1 MAGAADQLLE
11 EARRLLGQGDV
22 TSALAACEVALRS
35 ESSAEGNHLAGGLRY
50 LDDDLSGARGH
61 WETAFDLYERA
72 GNRRPAARVAA
83 ALADLH
89 AAGLGNQAAGRGW
102 VQRGRRLLAA
112 EGRCVEVGYLELG
125 VVACLYS
132 DVRAVERSAD
142 LALELAVEFHDRDLE
157 VRALADGGLALVTQG
172 RQGEGFDRVDEALA
186 AMSAGEVRDPVVL
199 GKSMCA
205 LLSACDRAADLR
217 RAEECIQVV
226 ATMVASRLGDRP
238 RILHTHCRSAY
249 GSVLCGLGRWTE
261 GERVLIEALG
271 PTSSVSS
278 YHRMMTSCH
287 LADLRILQ
295 GRLEEAAVLLRP
307 WHERVDAF
315 CPRARLHL
323 AANELDLAASL
334 ARAGLTSLRG
344 DALRGV
350 PLWSV
355 LVSAELAR
363 KDLSAARV
371 AAQGLA
377 DLVDRTRSPVLRAEA
392 LLAAGVVAA
401 AAGDHATAV
410 QLLQQAEAI
419 VAEDVRPVLR
429 ARVGYS
435 LAEALAGGG
444 QVELAIDEARAALE
458 TFVALD
464 AGPDADRT
472 AALLRRLGAPA
483 TRARSADPT
492 QLLAALTARE
502 HQVLELLCEGL
513 TNAQI
518 GQRLYVT
525 TKTAEH
531 HVSRILAKL
540 GVPSRAQASAVRARG
555 RLALPE
561 EQLG

>member
-1 MAGAADQLLE
+1 MLD

-22 TSALAACEVALRS
+22 TSALASCEVALQS
-35 ESSAEGNHLAGGLRY
+35 SSSAEGHHLAGGLRY

-61 WETAFDLYERA
+61 WETAFDLYQRD
-72 GNRRPAARVAA
+72 GCRRPAARVAA
-83 ALADLH
+83 SLADLH
-89 AAGLGNQAAGRGW
+89 AAGLGNHAAGRGW

-125 VVACLYS
+125 LVACLYS
-132 DVRAVERSAD
+132 DMQAVERSAD
-142 LALELAVEFHDRDLE
+142 LALELAMEFHDRDLE

-172 RQGEGFDRVDEALA
+172 RQNEGFARLDEALA
-186 AMSAGEVRDPVVL
+186 AMSAGQVRDPAVL

-205 LLSACDRAADLR
+205 LLSACDRAGDLR

-226 ATMVASRLGDRP
+226 TATIASQLGDRP
-238 RILHTHCRSAY
+238 KILQTHCRSAY
-249 GSVLCGLGRWTE
+249 GSVLCGLGRWSE

-295 GRLEEAAVLLRP
+295 GRLEEAALLLRP
-307 WHERVDAF
+307 WQEQIDAF
-315 CPRARLHL
+315 CPRVRLHL
-323 AANELDLAASL
+323 AANEPDLAASL
-334 ARAGLTSLRG
+334 ARAGLTALRG

-355 LVSAELAR
+355 LVTAELAR
-363 KDLSAARV
+363 KDLSAARA
-371 AAQGLA
+371 AAQELTE
-377 DLVDRTRSPVLRAEA
+377 LVDRTQSPVLRAEA

-401 AAGDHATAV
+401 AGAEHATAV
-410 QLLQQAEAI
+410 QLLQQAKAI
-419 VAEDVRPVLR
+419 VADDVRPVLR
-429 ARVGYS
+429 ARIGYS

-444 QVELAIDEARAALE
+444 QVELAIDEARAALLS
-458 TFVALD
+458 FAVLD
-464 AGPDADRT
+464 ATPDADRT
-472 AALLRRLGAPA
+472 AALLRRLGAPT
-483 TRARSADPT
+483 TRGRPADPT
-492 QLLAALTARE
+492 PLLAALTARE

-531 HVSRILAKL
+531 HVGRVLSKL
-540 GVPSRAQASAVRARG
+540 GVPSRAQAAALCARE
-555 RLALPE
+555 RLALTAE
-561 EQLG
+561 ALG